1 MTGRP
6 IVVTRPGAAG
16 AALVDALRQ
25 AGEDALWLPAFEI
38 GPAPDEGLV
47 RSTLAR
53 LAQFDLAVF
62 VSPTAVDAVAV
73 HMDGV
78 WPATTAIGAVGEA
91 TRRAIVA
98 RLPGAQ
104 GARVIAPAGVDD
116 EADPGG
122 SEALW
127 ATLQA
132 QAILPGR
139 VLILRGQS
147 GREWLGDRL
156 RAAGASVV
164 AVAAYVR
171 RPVPLAEPQRRRLAQ
186 WRQAGPAPALVF
198 SSSEGVEPVLAQL
211 DACCDPQWLRSGA
224 ALASHPRIAA
234 RLEASGFAT
243 VKLVQLQADAIR
255 AAMSA
260 Q

>member
-1 MTGRP
+1 VTGRP

-16 AALVDALRQ
+16 ASLVDALRQ
-25 AGEDALWLPAFEI
+25 AGQDALWLPAFEI
-38 GPAPDEGLV
+38 GPAPDEALV
-47 RSTLAR
+47 RTTLAG
-53 LAQFDLAVF
+53 LAKFDLAVF

-73 HMDGV
+73 HMDGA
-78 WPATTAIGAVGEA
+78 WPAATAIGAVGEA
-91 TRRAIVA
+91 TRRAILS
-98 RLPGAQ
+98 RLPGAHA
-104 GARVIAPAGVDD
+104 ARVIAPAGADE
-116 EADPGG
+116 EADAGG

-132 QAILPGR
+132 QAVAPRR

-147 GREWLGDRL
+147 GREWLSDRL
-156 RAAGASVV
+156 LAAGASVV

-171 RPVPLAEPQRRRLAQ
+171 RPVPLAEPHRRRLAQ
-186 WRQAGPAPALVF
+186 WREAGPAPALVF

-211 DACCDPQWLRSGA
+211 DACCDPQWLRSGV

-234 RLEASGFAT
+234 RLDAVGFAT
-243 VKLVQLQADAIR
+243 VRVVPLQADAIR
-255 AAMSA
+255 SAVSA